1 MGYFESTGWKQDY
14 TNLLKALLLIS
25 KRLEEL
31 TLEMSNVSEAIH
43 NISPILQDNKNTE

>member
-1 MGYFESTGWKQDY
+1 MGYFESTGWQQDY
-14 TNLLKALLLIS
+14 TNLLKSILLIS

-43 NISPILQDNKNTE
+43 NLSPILQNNKSTE